1 MKFKDTHFLSQRTT
15 NAEKEFE
22 VERQR
27 ARKKARKKG
36 RKRVRK
42 KARNKGRKRAR
53 KKEGKHDLRKEVSKE
68 GTNWNER
75 DYFVAAIKPFLCLS
89 FVLDI
94 LGTSVLE

>member
-36 RKRVRK
+36 RKR
-42 KARNKGRKRAR
+42 AR
-53 KKEGKHDLRKEVSKE
+53 KKEGKQDLRKEVSKE

>member
-22 VERQR
+22 VERQS

-36 RKRVRK
+36 RK
-42 KARNKGRKRAR
+42 
-53 KKEGKHDLRKEVSKE
+53 KEGKQDLRKEVSKE

>member
-22 VERQR
+22 VRR
-27 ARKKARKKG
+27 KRKKGRKKARK
-36 RKRVRK
+36 
-42 KARNKGRKRAR
+42 KGRKRAR
-53 KKEGKHDLRKEVSKE
+53 KKEGKQDLRKEVSKE